1 MWTTAIA
8 DGQPYSLDGALTK
21 TDFNTMNY
29 RNKNGKAECEN
40 REYVN
45 CEDEHLFAVI
55 GFELSSRNFG
65 SLYSVNP
72 STLTNINAIG

>member
-1 MWTTAIA
+1 MV
-8 DGQPYSLDGALTK
+8 K
-21 TDFNTMNY
+21 
-29 RNKNGKAECEN
+29 RN

-65 SLYSVNP
+65 SLYFRLP
-72 STLTNINAIG
+72 INSDYH